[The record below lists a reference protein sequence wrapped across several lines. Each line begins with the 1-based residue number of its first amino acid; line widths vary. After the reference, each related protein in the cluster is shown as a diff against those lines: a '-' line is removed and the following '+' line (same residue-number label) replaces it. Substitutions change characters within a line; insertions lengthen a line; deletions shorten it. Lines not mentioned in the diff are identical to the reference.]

1 MEDKSFELLS
11 KMYDE
16 FSRRFDSV
24 EARLETLENGQKA
37 IEKRID
43 KLELAIENE
52 IKKDITGLYDGYRR
66 IYEKLADVE
75 QDVRSLSERIERQE
89 VEIKVIKGGR
99 Q

>member
-1 MEDKSFELLS
+1 VEDKSFELLS
-11 KMYDE
+11 RMYDE

-52 IKKDITGLYDGYRR
+52 IKKDIAGLYDGYRR
-66 IYEKLADVE
+66 IYEKLTDVE